1 MKKFYFLFLFALI
14 ASIGNLYAAEKTVTW
29 NFAGRKSGS
38 GATTSCELK
47 VQSGSATGTWK
58 ISASENFTAQT
69 GSGSTSVT
77 LGSKKA
83 PCTDAKLELTNSP
96 IPEGAQIKKVSI
108 TAKTNNAK
116 GATFGLQIGG
126 VSSETTLTFDKTKT
140 TQEFTES
147 KVGNVVLVINTLN
160 QSNVSLYSISITYEE
175 VAETKCA
182 KPTFNLENGKTYTDA
197 QTLVIT
203 STTADATIHYTI
215 NRGEEKTGQ
224 PAEFT
229 ENGEYT
235 VDAWATKDN
244 LTESDHASIKF
255 TIAKKCAAP
264 TFTPAAGYLKLGN
277 AITFTS
283 ATADAEISYQYSYN
297 GGEYTSF
304 VKGTSFTPDK
314 EGTYKIIAKA
324 TKTGLEDGVS
334 GEQIYEVGN
343 LVFYESFDKND
354 GTGGNDG
361 KWSGS
366 IASNDIQYD
375 VTGWTC
381 QNASGANKCAKFG
394 TSSKK
399 GTATTPALTDL
410 EGDAIL
416 TFKAAPWNT
425 EGGKMSVTIS
435 DGTIETS
442 EFELI
447 NNTFTEYSVKI
458 SGGATSKITF
468 TSSEARFFLDEV
480 KVKQVAVATPTI
492 TPNGGDVKVGDKITF
507 ATKTDGATLSYSTDG
522 GQTWTPGSEYTATT
536 VGALNLWVKATK
548 GSDESAVAKATFNVV
563 DPNAIGS
570 VNINITADKTA
581 KTGELFGTM
590 TVAVPMP
597 INATVMDVVIK
608 KDGKEFSSDKN
619 LTAEFSKE
627 ITETGTYE
635 IDVTANND
643 KEIIGDKKT
652 AEFYSNKL
660 TDIADFLLY
669 GPECNNLF
677 GSDVVYEFTCP
688 LSVTYANGSNL
699 WVTDGTDGMLIFQR
713 GGFSTAYTN
722 GTVFAK
728 GIKGQYTVYNNTI
741 ELTEPVLTETTEG
754 ATVDPK
760 QIEIAAISADNQNQ
774 FVIIK
779 DAVLNVKNETFADA
793 AGNTVDMYDKKFC
806 TVPADGTYDVVGIVS
821 YYGYS
826 EAEAA
831 TQVYPLAFLTAPTAT
846 LGFTAAEINEMPWLA
861 ANDIVLTED
870 GSFEDMNASC
880 VKLTCEEGAQ
890 IEYTLDSGEPSPSTA
905 TVESGTEI
913 GFTDGESYM
922 LTVCAVKGGYK
933 SASREYLFSIGKTS
947 SVSSM
952 SAEGVKVFAAEGG
965 VEVVADEAADVAVYT
980 VAGQLVRQ
988 ARVAEGST
996 LVNVAPGFYVV
1007 RANGT
1012 ATKVIVR

>member
-1 MKKFYFLFLFALI
+1 M
-14 ASIGNLYAAEKTVTW
+14 
-29 NFAGRKSGS
+29 
-38 GATTSCELK
+38 
-47 VQSGSATGTWK
+47 
-58 ISASENFTAQT
+58 
-69 GSGSTSVT
+69 
-77 LGSKKA
+77 
-83 PCTDAKLELTNSP
+83 TNSP

-160 QSNVSLYSISITYEE
+160 RSNVSLYSISITYEE

-264 TFTPAAGYLKLGN
+264 TFTPAAGFLKLGN

-283 ATADAEISYQYSYN
+283 ATADAEVYYQYSYN
-297 GGEYTSF
+297 GGEYNSF

-314 EGTYKIIAKA
+314 EGTFKIIVKA
-324 TKTGLEDGVS
+324 TKTGFEDGIS
-334 GEQIYEVGN
+334 GEQTYEVGN
-343 LVFYESFDKND
+343 FVFNELFYESFDKND

-381 QNASGANKCAKFG
+381 EYEKGANKCAKFG
-394 TSSKK
+394 ANKTK
-399 GTATTPALTDL
+399 GKATTPALAGL

-416 TFKAAPWNT
+416 TFKAAPWGD
-425 EGGKMSVTIS
+425 EGGKMTVSIS
-435 DGTIETS
+435 NGTIENS
-442 EFELI
+442 KFDLS
-447 NNTFTEYSVKI
+447 NQTFTEYSVKI
-458 SGGATSKITF
+458 RGGATSKITF
-468 TSSEARFFLDEV
+468 TSENNRFFLDEV
-480 KVKQVAVATPTI
+480 KVVAIVKEPKEPT
-492 TPNGGDVKVGDKITF
+492 V
-507 ATKTDGATLSYSTDG
+507 
-522 GQTWTPGSEYTATT
+522 
-536 VGALNLWVKATK
+536 
-548 GSDESAVAKATFNVV
+548 
-563 DPNAIGS
+563 
-570 VNINITADKTA
+570 
-581 KTGELFGTM
+581 
-590 TVAVPMP
+590 
-597 INATVMDVVIK
+597 
-608 KDGKEFSSDKN
+608 
-619 LTAEFSKE
+619 
-627 ITETGTYE
+627 
-635 IDVTANND
+635 
-643 KEIIGDKKT
+643 
-652 AEFYSNKL
+652 
-660 TDIADFLLY
+660 
-669 GPECNNLF
+669 
-677 GSDVVYEFTCP
+677 
-688 LSVTYANGSNL
+688 
-699 WVTDGTDGMLIFQR
+699 
-713 GGFSTAYTN
+713 
-722 GTVFAK
+722 
-728 GIKGQYTVYNNTI
+728 
-741 ELTEPVLTETTEG
+741 
-754 ATVDPK
+754 
-760 QIEIAAISADNQNQ
+760 
-774 FVIIK
+774 
-779 DAVLNVKNETFADA
+779 
-793 AGNTVDMYDKKFC
+793 
-806 TVPADGTYDVVGIVS
+806 
-821 YYGYS
+821 
-826 EAEAA
+826 
-831 TQVYPLAFLTAPTAT
+831 T

-861 ANDIVLTED
+861 ANDKVLTEEATEVKD
-870 GSFEDMNASC
+870 ASC

-890 IEYTLDSGEPSPSTA
+890 IEYTLVSAETGSSTA
-905 TVESGTEI
+905 TVESGAEI
-913 GFTDGESYM
+913 VGLIKGEVYE

-933 SASREYLFSIGKTS
+933 SASRQYTFTITGSTS

-952 SAEGVKVFAAEGG
+952 SAEGVKVFATEGG
-965 VEVVADEAADVAVYT
+965 VEVVAAEATDVAVYT
-980 VAGQLVRQ
+980 AAGQLVRQ

>member
-14 ASIGNLYAAEKTVTW
+14 ASIGNLYAAEKTVTSTFKDNDLNVGVGEPEW
-29 NFAGRKSGS
+29 VASIAASTFETSGS
-38 GATTSCELK
+38 KRGVQFGAAKGAFTLTTKVSFSKVKKVSVLLSSNGNGNTVSLK
-47 VQSGSATGTWK
+47 VGV
-58 ISASENFTAQT
+58 ASV
-69 GSGSTSVT
+69 G
-77 LGSKKA
+77 
-83 PCTDAKLELTNSP
+83 
-96 IPEGAQIKKVSI
+96 KKVSI
-108 TAKTNNAK
+108 EKKNNYSVEWTAESPQNGIVELSFNDAAK
-116 GATFGLQIGG
+116 SIYI
-126 VSSETTLTFDKTKT
+126 K
-140 TQEFTES
+140 
-147 KVGNVVLVINTLN
+147 
-160 QSNVSLYSISITYEE
+160 SISITYEE

-182 KPTFNLENGKTYTDA
+182 T
-197 QTLVIT
+197 
-203 STTADATIHYTI
+203 
-215 NRGEEKTGQ
+215 
-224 PAEFT
+224 
-229 ENGEYT
+229 
-235 VDAWATKDN
+235 
-244 LTESDHASIKF
+244 
-255 TIAKKCAAP
+255 P

-283 ATADAEISYQYSYN
+283 ATADAEVYYQYSYN
-297 GGEYTSF
+297 GGEYNSF

-468 TSSEARFFLDEV
+468 TSSEDRFFLDEV

-608 KDGKEFSSDKN
+608 KGGKEFSSDKN

-635 IDVTANND
+635 IEVIAMND

-821 YYGYS
+821 YFGYS
-826 EAEAA
+826 GAVPA

-870 GSFEDMNASC
+870 GSFENMNASC

-952 SAEGVKVFAAEGG
+952 SVDGVKVFAAEGG
-965 VEVVADEAADVAVYT
+965 VEVVADEAAEVAVYT
-980 VAGQLVRQ
+980 AAGQLVRQ

-1007 RANGT
+1007 RANDT